1 MKFKKSGQIVLA
13 LAVSLGLGFGLT
25 SCANDYTV
33 AYLYVTG
40 AQYNQIGAFKI
51 SDNTGNLSTVPGSPF
66 GSSGT
71 NPTRALVSATGR
83 YLYVLNAG
91 TPTLNDPKD
100 DTPGNTTY
108 QSDNITVFSVGG
120 NGTLA
125 YQQTYQSQG
134 SGATRFAL
142 SQNGGFL
149 YVLDKYSPAAGKDGA
164 GYPLTGSTTP
174 MAGMTC
180 QDSSGVYH
188 PTGDITVFSVDGNT
202 GRLSLV
208 TNSQL
213 TDSQGKPYTYFPVG
227 CGPIDFISTGAYV
240 LTADTSDPVTG
251 NKFTV
256 YAYSAS
262 GSTGQLT
269 VTQNA
274 EFVTGAQSISTIGAS
289 ASKSFIY
296 ILDPLQNYIW
306 SYTVGANGLLAPV
319 TNGSPTL
326 NAKTVAGNPIAL
338 TTDSKSGFL
347 YVANAGPSSGVGQ
360 ANSDITGYTIAGN
373 GVLSPTAP
381 PTFPTGSSP
390 QCIIEDPSNQFVFT
404 ADHDSSTVTGKVLQ
418 PGSGNL
424 TDMRRKTTFPTVG
437 NPTWC
442 VADSH
447 TD

>member
-66 GSSGT
+66 GSNGD
-71 NPTRALVSATGR
+71 NPTRALVSSTGR

-91 TPTLNDPKD
+91 TATTDSS
-100 DTPGNTTY
+100 GNTTY
-108 QSDNITVFSVGG
+108 QSANITVFSVGG

-134 SGATRFAL
+134 YGATRFAL

-149 YVLDKYSPAAGKDGA
+149 YVLDKYSPAAGKNAA
-164 GYPLTGSTTP
+164 GDPLTGQIGTAAP
-174 MAGMTC
+174 GMAC
-180 QDSSGVYH
+180 QDSSGVFH
-188 PTGDITVFSVDGNT
+188 PTGDITVFAVDSNT
-202 GRLSLV
+202 GRLSLI

-213 TDSQGKPYTYFPVG
+213 TDSQGKPFTYFPVG
-227 CGPIDFISTGAYV
+227 CEPIDFISTGAYV
-240 LTADTSDPVTG
+240 LTADSSDPVTN

-256 YAYSAS
+256 FAYAAS
-262 GSTGQLT
+262 GTDGQLK
-269 VTQNA
+269 VTQNT

-289 ASKSFIY
+289 ASKSYIY

-326 NAKTVAGNPIAL
+326 NGKTVAGNPIAL

-360 ANSDITGYTIAGN
+360 ANSDITGYTISSN

-390 QCIIEDPSNQFVFT
+390 QCIIEDPSNQFIFT

>member
-51 SDNTGNLSTVPGSPF
+51 SDNTGNLTGVPGSPF
-66 GSSGT
+66 GSNGK
-71 NPTRALVSATGR
+71 NPVRALVSSTGR

-91 TPTLNDPKD
+91 DSATDSS
-100 DTPGNTTY
+100 GNTTY
-108 QSDNITVFSVGG
+108 QSANITVFSVGG

-134 SGATRFAL
+134 YGATRFAL

-149 YVLDKYSPAAGKDGA
+149 YVLDKYSPAAGKNTA
-164 GYPLTGSTTP
+164 GDPLTGSTAP
-174 MAGMTC
+174 AAGMAC

-188 PTGDITVFSVDGNT
+188 PTGDITVFAVDSNT

-213 TDSQGKPYTYFPVG
+213 TDSEGKPYTYFPVG
-227 CGPIDFISTGAYV
+227 CEPIDFISTGAYV
-240 LTADTSDPVTG
+240 LTADTSDPVRG

-256 YAYSAS
+256 FAYAAS
-262 GSTGQLT
+262 STDGQLT
-269 VTQNA
+269 VTQNT

-289 ASKSFIY
+289 ASKSYIY

-338 TTDSKSGFL
+338 TTDSKSKFL
-347 YVANAGPSSGVGQ
+347 YVANAGPSSGVGN
-360 ANSDITGYTIAGN
+360 ANSDITGYTISSN
-373 GVLSPTAP
+373 GVLAPTSP
-381 PTFPTGSSP
+381 PTFHAGSSP
-390 QCIIEDPSNQFVFT
+390 QCIIEDPSNQFIFT
-404 ADHDSSTVTGKVLQ
+404 ADHDSNTVTGQVLD
-418 PGSGNL
+418 PSSGNL

>member
-1 MKFKKSGQIVLA
+1 M
-13 LAVSLGLGFGLT
+13 
-25 SCANDYTV
+25 
-33 AYLYVTG
+33 
-40 AQYNQIGAFKI
+40 
-51 SDNTGNLSTVPGSPF
+51 
-66 GSSGT
+66 
-71 NPTRALVSATGR
+71 
-83 YLYVLNAG
+83 
-91 TPTLNDPKD
+91 
-100 DTPGNTTY
+100 
-108 QSDNITVFSVGG
+108 
-120 NGTLA
+120 
-125 YQQTYQSQG
+125 
-134 SGATRFAL
+134 
-142 SQNGGFL
+142 
-149 YVLDKYSPAAGKDGA
+149 LDKYSPAAGKNTA
-164 GYPLTGSTTP
+164 GDPLTGSTTP
-174 MAGMTC
+174 AAGMAC

-188 PTGDITVFSVDGNT
+188 PTGDITVFSVDGDT
-202 GRLSLV
+202 GRLSLI

-213 TDSQGKPYTYFPVG
+213 TDAEGKPFTYFPVG
-227 CGPIDFISTGAYV
+227 CEPIDFESTGAYI

-256 YAYSAS
+256 FAYSSS

-269 VTQNA
+269 TTQNT

-289 ASKSFIY
+289 ASKSYIY

-347 YVANAGPSSGVGQ
+347 YVANAGPSGNLGT
-360 ANSDITGYTIAGN
+360 ANSDITGYTIASN
-373 GVLSPTAP
+373 GVLQPTAP

-390 QCIIEDPSNQFVFT
+390 QCIIEDPSNQFIFT